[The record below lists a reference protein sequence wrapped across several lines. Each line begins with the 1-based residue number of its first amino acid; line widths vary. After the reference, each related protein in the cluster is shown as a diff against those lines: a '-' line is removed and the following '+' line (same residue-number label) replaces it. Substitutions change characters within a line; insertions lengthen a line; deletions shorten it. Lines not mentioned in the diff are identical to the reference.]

1 MAENN
6 SGNIRKEQAEA
17 TKRRLIEGAKKAFS
31 EKGYKGTSVRS
42 LSRSI
47 GISESL
53 LYHYFPDGKKELF
66 REILKEELSVIA
78 EELMQFETDKE
89 MYSMPIEDTLDRIFT
104 RLSAIISEHI
114 DIIRIIVRES
124 EVREFI
130 SKNDMCRLLKRLSDW
145 FEDLLKKR
153 IESGEIRNID
163 YKTTAITLKAII
175 VNYILVRILDID
187 TERLDDPERR
197 RKMIAYQVSLWK

>member
-6 SGNIRKEQAEA
+6 SGNVRKEQAEA
-17 TKRRLIEGAKKAFS
+17 TRRRLIEAAKKAFS
-31 EKGYKGTSVRS
+31 EKGYKGTSVRA

-66 REILKEELSVIA
+66 REILNEELSVIA
-78 EELMQFETDKE
+78 EELMQLETDKE
-89 MYSMPIEDTLDRIFT
+89 MYSLPIEDTLDRIFT
-104 RLSAIISEHI
+104 RLSAIISGHI

-130 SKNDMCRLLKRLSDW
+130 SRDDMCRLLGSLSNW

>member
-31 EKGYKGTSVRS
+31 EKGYKGTSVRY

-104 RLSAIISEHI
+104 NLSAIISEHI

-197 RKMIAYQVSLWK
+197 RKMIAYQVSLLK

>member
-6 SGNIRKEQAEA
+6 SGNARKEQAEA
-17 TKRRLIEGAKKAFS
+17 TKRRLIEAAKKAFS
-31 EKGYKGTSVRS
+31 EKGYKGTSVRA

-66 REILKEELSVIA
+66 REILKEELSVISD
-78 EELMQFETDKE
+78 ELMQFETDKE
-89 MYSMPIEDTLDRIFT
+89 MYSLPIEDTLDRIFT
-104 RLSAIISEHI
+104 RLSAIISGHI

-124 EVREFI
+124 EVRDFI
-130 SKNDMCRLLKRLSDW
+130 SKDDIRILLGRLSDW

-153 IESGEIRNID
+153 IESGEIKNID
-163 YKTTAITLKAII
+163 YKTTALTLKALI

-197 RKMIAYQVSLWK
+197 RKMIHYHVSLWK

>member
-1 MAENN
+1 MTENN
-6 SGNIRKEQAEA
+6 SGNVRKEQAEA

-104 RLSAIISEHI
+104 NLSAIISEHI

>member
-6 SGNIRKEQAEA
+6 SGNARKEQAEA
-17 TKRRLIEGAKKAFS
+17 TKRRLVEAAKKAFS
-31 EKGYKGTSVRS
+31 EKGYKGTSVRA

-66 REILKEELSVIA
+66 REILKEDLSEIA
-78 EELMQFETDKE
+78 EQLMQFQTDKE
-89 MYSMPIEDTLDRIFT
+89 MYSLPIEDTLDRIFT
-104 RLSAIISEHI
+104 RLSAIISGHI

-130 SKNDMCRLLKRLSDW
+130 SRNDMCRLLGSLSDW

-153 IESGEIRNID
+153 IESGEIKNID
-163 YKTTAITLKAII
+163 YKTTALTLKAII

-187 TERLDDPERR
+187 TEKLDDPERR

>member
-6 SGNIRKEQAEA
+6 SGNVRKEQAEA
-17 TKRRLIEGAKKAFS
+17 TKRRLVEAAKKAFS
-31 EKGYKGTSVRS
+31 EKGYKGTSVRAM
-42 LSRSI
+42 SRSI

-78 EELMQFETDKE
+78 GELMQFETDKE
-89 MYSMPIEDTLDRIFT
+89 MYSLPIEDALDRIFT
-104 RLSAIISEHI
+104 RLSSIISGHI

-130 SKNDMCRLLKRLSDW
+130 SGNDMCRLLGSLSNW

-153 IESGEIRNID
+153 IESGEIKNID

>member
-1 MAENN
+1 MSENSSVN
-6 SGNIRKEQAEA
+6 TRKEQAEA
-17 TKRRLIEGAKKAFS
+17 TKRRLIEAAKKAFS
-31 EKGYKGTSVRS
+31 EKGYKGTSVRA

-66 REILKEELSVIA
+66 SEILKRDLSEAA
-78 EELMQFETDKE
+78 EQIKLLENDKE
-89 MYSMPIEDTLDRIFT
+89 MYSMPIEEALDRIFT
-104 RLSAIISEHI
+104 SLSAVISEHI

-124 EVREFI
+124 EVRDFI
-130 SKNDMCRLLKRLSDW
+130 SKDDMCRLLGSLGDW

-153 IESGEIRNID
+153 IGSGEIKSID
-163 YKTTAITLKAII
+163 YKTTAFTLKALI
-175 VNYILVRILDID
+175 VNYTLVRILDID

-197 RKMIAYQVSLWK
+197 RKMINYHVSLWK

>member
-1 MAENN
+1 MTENN
-6 SGNIRKEQAEA
+6 SGNARKEQAEA

-66 REILKEELSVIA
+66 SEILKEELSVIS
-78 EELMQFETDKE
+78 EELMQFEADKE
-89 MYSMPIEDTLDRIFT
+89 LYSLPIEDTLDRIFT
-104 RLSAIISEHI
+104 SLSAIISKHI

-130 SKNDMCRLLKRLSDW
+130 SRNDMCRLLKRLSDW
-145 FEDLLKKR
+145 FEELLKKR

-175 VNYILVRILDID
+175 VNYILVRVLDID

-197 RKMIAYQVSLWK
+197 KKMIAYHVSLWK